1 MYIKVRDY
9 KRLVTEIRT
18 FLEGYEATENLNRLG
33 FIPSG
38 EVNSLFISPLDAL
51 AIFFDDYGEEDMV
64 DKEWYQIVTNNG
76 LDIEQK
82 LTLLLG
88 LSNSNF
94 VNEVSEDADF

>member
-18 FLEGYEATENLNRLG
+18 FLEGYEATESLNRLG

-51 AIFFDDYGEEDMV
+51 AILFDDYGEEDLA
-64 DKEWYQIVTNNG
+64 IP
-76 LDIEQK
+76 II
-82 LTLLLG
+82 LTLAPLVILY
-88 LSNSNF
+88 F
-94 VNEVSEDADF
+94 IIK